1 MLKISLAYPVSSSIY
16 SIGCKKCEASHNAD
30 IGGFL
35 FSLEKAGRRDQ
46 SNTKDEK
53 LFVKKED
60 ILDIILI

>member
-1 MLKISLAYPVSSSIY
+1 MSSSIY
-16 SIGCKKCEASHNAD
+16 SIGCKKCETSHNAD